1 MTEWPVPASTNL
13 ADIDRAVEIRRLQ
26 IDLRETGALPF
37 NGVTIVS
44 TDEIMELLE
53 PSWGNPVKLSG
64 EFTKPIHKCVTPDLL
79 WERMAP
85 SLELRNEDGDIW
97 SYSEFEGY
105 AIELSHLHFPGTDRN
120 YESYCDSCDCLRMI
134 WLRYQLTAAIVE
146 FEMDDSVHNDGN
158 ENRRWSELLR
168 AIQYELEIACD
179 PESPASPNS
188 NHPAGKAE

>member
-1 MTEWPVPASTNL
+1 
-13 ADIDRAVEIRRLQ
+13 
-26 IDLRETGALPF
+26 
-37 NGVTIVS
+37 
-44 TDEIMELLE
+44 
-53 PSWGNPVKLSG
+53 
-64 EFTKPIHKCVTPDLL
+64 
-79 WERMAP
+79 
-85 SLELRNEDGDIW
+85 
-97 SYSEFEGY
+97 
-105 AIELSHLHFPGTDRN
+105 
-120 YESYCDSCDCLRMI
+120 MI